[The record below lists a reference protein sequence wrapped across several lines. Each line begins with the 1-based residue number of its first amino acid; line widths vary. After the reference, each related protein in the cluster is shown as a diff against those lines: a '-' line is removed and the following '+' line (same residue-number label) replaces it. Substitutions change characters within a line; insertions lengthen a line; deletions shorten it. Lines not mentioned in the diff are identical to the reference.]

1 VKTARTFLAAL
12 LVPGLGF
19 VLVDRVRLGMLA
31 VTLYFVPILIFS
43 LSRLILVP
51 AGYYALIA
59 IVLSSAVW
67 SVIYST
73 RIAYSDTE
81 ASIPNVK
88 WAVTAVFALLVV
100 LLAWSTVWNR
110 ATSLGYETFS
120 IPSGSMSPTLAAGD
134 YILVD
139 TWHFSNAD
147 PQVDDLVVFDS
158 PGNPGTKYVKR
169 VVGVPGDTV
178 GRWTIGPDEFFVLGD
193 NRDNSRDSRNFGP
206 VPRENISGRVSHLW
220 YSSTNTFPV
229 VFQ

>member
-31 VTLYFVPILIFS
+31 VALYFVPILVFS
-43 LSRLILVP
+43 LTRLVLVP
-51 AGYYALIA
+51 AGYYAMIT
-59 IVLSSAVW
+59 IVLAAAGW
-67 SVIYST
+67 SVICST
-73 RIAYSDTE
+73 RIAYSSSE
-81 ASIPNVK
+81 ASMPNVK
-88 WAVTAVFALLVV
+88 WAVAAVFTLPVLV
-100 LLAWSTVWNR
+100 LAWGTVGNR
-110 ATSLGYETFS
+110 AANLGYETFS
-120 IPSGSMSPTLAAGD
+120 IPSDSMSPTLVAGD

-139 TWHFSNAD
+139 TWYFSDTD
-147 PQVDDLVVFDS
+147 PQVDDLIVFES

-169 VVGVPGDTV
+169 IAAVPGDTI
-178 GRWTIGPDEFFVLGD
+178 GRWQIGPNEFFVLGD
-193 NRDNSRDSRNFGP
+193 NRDASRDSRYFGP